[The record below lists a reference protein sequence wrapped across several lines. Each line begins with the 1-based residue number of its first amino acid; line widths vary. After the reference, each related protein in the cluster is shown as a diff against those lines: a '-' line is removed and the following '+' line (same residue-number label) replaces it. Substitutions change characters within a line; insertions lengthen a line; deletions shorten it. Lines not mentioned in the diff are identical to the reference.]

1 MSAEDESVTA
11 FLRRDDWPPG
21 SDPDRTRHVFL
32 SWLGAQGALP
42 TLEELGDEFGVTRER
57 VRQIKN
63 AALERSLEVRD
74 WVEDIEGSLQRARR
88 NRQRPLTVAGLS
100 TLVPSIG
107 ALAELPTFWRRYT
120 RDLSSNLHLV
130 STSLGVAISWRS
142 ESAVEDAVL
151 LVADGLENL
160 TEPRVPERR
169 LAVLVQ
175 AACLANGIP
184 DFQSEVSARVKR
196 GLVAIPPGSHDSD
209 LGREGA
215 VLGIEL
221 SQHETVR
228 RILAASDSP
237 LSVDT
242 ARDLVEIA
250 RGIRPSKE
258 AVRRGLA
265 ADGYP
270 FGRSL
275 YGLPRH
281 LPLDAS
287 DRAELADACESIVE
301 DWRDSQEQW
310 HASDLVLL
318 LGEMDGIPRVD
329 HLDHYTLS
337 VVLHSDSDLFYKG
350 RSVWTHPDDASSR
363 REIAQMVEAVLVDAG
378 EPLPRNEIRRRI
390 SKTRGLST
398 QSMLHE
404 KGDVARVGRGRWG
417 LMSRDFYLVRQGLGE
432 KVIAALVTALD
443 ASGEGI
449 HPDEIDADL
458 IGLPPEAPIEQV
470 RHEVVAFARR
480 SETLWVSYG
489 GMLGLA
495 KWEEMGRPSI
505 REALIE
511 VAARLTAPAPISSIL
526 SEVRELVGRDIQS
539 NRLHAHMAEAGLAY
553 DPVTEMWGRAD

>member
-1 MSAEDESVTA
+1 MSTEDESVTA
-11 FLRRDDWPPG
+11 FLRRDDWLPG
-21 SDPDRTRHVFL
+21 SDPDRTRRVFL
-32 SWLGAQGALP
+32 SWLGAEGALP

-63 AALERSLEVRD
+63 AALERSLEIRD
-74 WVEDIEGSLQRARR
+74 WVADIEEALRLARTR
-88 NRQRPLTVAGLS
+88 RQRPMTIAGLS

-107 ALAELPTFWRRYT
+107 PFAELKTFWRRFI
-120 RDLSSNLHLV
+120 RDLSADFYLV
-130 STSLGVAISWRS
+130 PTSLGVAISWRS

-151 LVADGLENL
+151 VVADSLEDL
-160 TEPRVPERR
+160 TDPRVSERR

-184 DFQSEVSARVKR
+184 DFQSEVSARVRR
-196 GLVAIPPGSHDSD
+196 GLVAIPPGSHESD
-209 LGREGA
+209 IGREGA

-221 SQHETVR
+221 SQQETIR

-242 ARDLVEIA
+242 ARELVEIA
-250 RGIRPSKE
+250 RGVRPSKE

-265 ADGYP
+265 TDGYP

-287 DRAELADACESIVE
+287 DRAEIADACESIVE

-310 HASDLVLL
+310 HASDLLLL
-318 LGEMDGIPRVD
+318 LGEMEGIPRVD
-329 HLDHYTLS
+329 DLDHYTLS
-337 VVLHSDSDLFYKG
+337 VVLRSDSDLFYKG
-350 RSVWTHPDDASSR
+350 RSVWTHPDNASGR
-363 REIAQMVEAVLVDAG
+363 REIAQLVEAVLVEAG
-378 EPLPRNEIRRRI
+378 GPLPRNEIRRRI

-404 KGDVARVGRGRWG
+404 KGDVARIGRGRWG
-417 LMSRDFYLVRQGLGE
+417 LMSRDFYLVRHGLSE
-432 KVIAALVTALD
+432 RAMEALATALE
-443 ASGEGI
+443 ASREGI

-458 IGLPPEAPIEQV
+458 IGLTPEAPMEQV
-470 RHEVVAFARR
+470 RHEVVSFARR
-480 SETLWVSYG
+480 SERLWVSYG

-495 KWEEMGRPSI
+495 QWAEMGRPSI
-505 REALIE
+505 REALVE
-511 VAARLTAPAPISSIL
+511 VAAGLAAPAPIASIL
-526 SEVRELVGRDIQS
+526 DEVTELVGRDIKS

-553 DPVTEMWGRAD
+553 DPVTQMWGRAN